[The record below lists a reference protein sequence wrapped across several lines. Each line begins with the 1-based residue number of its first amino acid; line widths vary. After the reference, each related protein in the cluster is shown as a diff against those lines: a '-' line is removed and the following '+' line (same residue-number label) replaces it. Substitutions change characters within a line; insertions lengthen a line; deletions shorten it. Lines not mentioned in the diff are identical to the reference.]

1 MRPGNILPML
11 AVARD
16 NMDLTRYLIKEVMQS
31 AEQRLDAL
39 RKFYPS
45 LRPEDWRLE
54 IAGQRVQIIKKDP
67 ATGGKLEF
75 GTEIV
80 ASADGSMSALL
91 GASPGA
97 SVAVSAML
105 TLLKRCFPA
114 ELASQEWQAR
124 LGQIF
129 KADAQQLAADAALY
143 QSVQAHS
150 NDVLGL
156 A

>member
-1 MRPGNILPML
+1 
-11 AVARD
+11 
-16 NMDLTRYLIKEVMQS
+16 
-31 AEQRLDAL
+31 
-39 RKFYPS
+39 
-45 LRPEDWRLE
+45 
-54 IAGQRVQIIKKDP
+54 
-67 ATGGKLEF
+67 
-75 GTEIV
+75 
-80 ASADGSMSALL
+80 MSALL